1 MVMENYQK
9 LSYLKSGRTTY
20 GSSDFSKKI
29 SDKAITYSNGQNSGI
44 VIENVS
50 NAGEEITFD
59 VKFTDTSNLDIW
71 DVVGNKE
78 VSNRT
83 NNDID
88 MDVVGDKVYTV
99 YNEDNKLKA
108 KMFDGSNWVSL
119 GDSIINNKG
128 NNQQL

>member
-1 MVMENYQK
+1 MVV
-9 LSYLKSGRTTY
+9 LILV
-20 GSSDFSKKI
+20 KI

-108 KMFDGSNWVSL
+108 KMFDGSNGLV
-119 GDSIINNKG
+119 
-128 NNQQL
+128 